1 MLDYLY
7 DTIVMTIIDT
17 GLLLRSMKGDITPK
31 EVDYY
36 VKMSLLEAEHY
47 REEMKLIF
55 RTVFAMVLITTI
67 FFVAL

>member
-1 MLDYLY
+1 
-7 DTIVMTIIDT
+7 
-17 GLLLRSMKGDITPK
+17 MKGDITPK